1 MNSTT
6 NTPTPVRDTLY
17 FNKKVIIFVEEKYSF
32 KTFKKHGIKR
42 RTDETDE
49 AFNNRCVKV
58 WNLMCLL
65 SNKDGVYNIE
75 DEEIDDDNHQ
85 HDCEGDIEEIVEE
98 AIEIADETK

>member
-1 MNSTT
+1 
-6 NTPTPVRDTLY
+6 
-17 FNKKVIIFVEEKYSF
+17 
-32 KTFKKHGIKR
+32 
-42 RTDETDE
+42 
-49 AFNNRCVKV
+49 
-58 WNLMCLL
+58 MCLL